1 MRRNIMR
8 KFVIDEIS
16 GVDVPCQEGARAAFF
31 KRGAPAAS
39 IGEDTMSDIKKALG
53 LADTATDAEVA
64 AAITK
69 NAAAVVSA
77 QAEAAVALKK
87 SGMSDATRAHYDV
100 LAKSDDKAAKDF
112 LDKDEDARKAEVAKA
127 AAGDETF
134 TSVDGATISKRAVGE
149 SVYSILKSQDARIK
163 AQGDEIAK
171 AAEVAADSAI
181 RKRAAV
187 EFPHLAGSEDDRF
200 AVLKHLAKAPE
211 DVRKAADAIL
221 KAADAAAKFAFSKAG
236 RGAAPGEG
244 PTGDSPEAKLN
255 NLAKRHQEVH
265 AASKMTFEKAMDD
278 VLQTPEGAA
287 LYEQSV
293 SATPIPSN

>member
-69 NAAAVVSA
+69 NAAAAVQA
-77 QAEAAVALKK
+77 QADAALALKK
-87 SGMSDATRAHYDV
+87 AGLSDATREHFNA
-100 LAKSDDKAAKDF
+100 LAKKSEKEAMDF
-112 LDKDEDARKAEVAKA
+112 LDKDEEARKAEVAKA

-134 TSVDGATISKRAVGE
+134 TSVDGATISKRAVGDG
-149 SVYSILKSQDARIK
+149 VYSILKSQDARIK
-163 AQGDEIAK
+163 AQGEEIAK
-171 AAEVAADSAI
+171 AAEAATDSAI
-181 RKRAAV
+181 RKRATV

-200 AVLKHLAKAPE
+200 AVLKYLAKAPE
-211 DVRKAADAIL
+211 DVRKSADAIL
-221 KAADAAAKFAFSKAG
+221 KAAEAASKLAFSKAG

-244 PTGDSPEAKLN
+244 PTGDNPEAKLN
-255 NLAKRHQEVH
+255 SLAKRHQETH
-265 AASKMTFEKAMDD
+265 AASGMTFEKAMDE
-278 VLQTPEGAA
+278 VLQTPEGSA

-293 SATPIPSN
+293 SPTN